1 MVSSI
6 IIIVTSILI
15 KLRKNFSSSRT
26 LKAISNVY
34 TFVIKMNHFIQLL
47 IKVKWKFEMNACTK
61 HTSKTL
67 PSVPWKVDFSSELFN
82 PDDCPSV
89 CSWFT

>member
-26 LKAISNVY
+26 LKTISSVY
-34 TFVIKMNHFIQLL
+34 TFVIKMNYFIQLL
-47 IKVKWKFEMNACTK
+47 IKVK
-61 HTSKTL
+61 
-67 PSVPWKVDFSSELFN
+67 
-82 PDDCPSV
+82 
-89 CSWFT
+89 